1 MRLSSTLVIA
11 TLAAAMP
18 AMPAAARHHNQA
30 GYQYNGQSYNSYEQ
44 CREARSRH
52 KRDGTIAGAAI
63 AGVGAAVLGANLGTS
78 ALIAGGGAVVG
89 HELGRKKRC

>member
-1 MRLSSTLVIA
+1 MRLTSTIVIA
-11 TLAAAMP
+11 ALAAAMP
-18 AMPAAARHHNQA
+18 AIPAAARHHHDA
-30 GYQYNGQSYNSYEQ
+30 GYRYNGQNYNSYEQ

-89 HELGRKKRC
+89 HEIGRKKHC